1 MSLAACLACVMLPT
15 LFASSAMIEV
25 GWRFFFQEPVH
36 KENERTM
43 GFIVQSTKVA
53 FVADLQKLSSCQ
65 RRACWVSTDKDS
77 IRF

>member
-1 MSLAACLACVMLPT
+1 MFNYEFGCLLGLCHVAYFVCEFSNDRGGV
-15 LFASSAMIEV
+15 A
-25 GWRFFFQEPVH
+25 FFFQEPVH

-65 RRACWVSTDKDS
+65 RRAC
-77 IRF
+77 